1 VRARLCVRCH
11 SASFDWRLAGQECD
25 WLHSPPL
32 PLLLSTNPLS
42 CILLLSPRST
52 RRRCLNKRR
61 SADDAAAAA
70 DSRPLLTP
78 IKSNPHTLRR
88 LSIYRSLLSLPQSHS
103 LYSSGWHAAFF
114 QASMQCTNSPLFFSA
129 ILPTILFPT
138 TRHSSCRFPLLLFP
152 SFCHLPVNSSLFVP
166 HICRSSVDREIQ
178 RRNQMKFNTAEIW

>member
-61 SADDAAAAA
+61 SAAAHDDAATAA
-70 DSRPLLTP
+70 DSRPLLT
-78 IKSNPHTLRR
+78 KSNPHTLRR
-88 LSIYRSLLSLPQSHS
+88 LSIYLSWLSLPQSHS

-114 QASMQCTNSPLFFSA
+114 QASMQCTNSTSSFPRSSQPSVFLLRA
-129 ILPTILFPT
+129 ILPAGFRSYFFLPSAISLLIPPSLCLIFVEALLIGRFKDA
-138 TRHSSCRFPLLLFP
+138 TR
-152 SFCHLPVNSSLFVP
+152 
-166 HICRSSVDREIQ
+166 
-178 RRNQMKFNTAEIW
+178 